1 MEKVLLY
8 FAISLCIAATL
19 LYLRRAFE
27 RSPVWGWMSILFP
40 PVALIYYAVYWER
53 SKKLACFHIVAFS
66 VMLLSTVMAVR
77 AHPFAFSPPLLSNLR
92 IIFAPASYGEPL
104 VLDEQRFSSKN
115 DLKTFELWSGG
126 KFGGRLAGQQMIVE
140 TVTLIDGVIRFTQGN
155 SFFAERQVSIV
166 LGEKGEEQRQ
176 HLLVTPDAKDAP
188 EIYLLT
194 KNNSDEFP
202 DVDIIRSGY
211 WMDLTL
217 EWGALNAVS
226 GHLRLLLPGGDQDF
240 LTGYFDG
247 FTDELRYEDGEINRS
262 VHSNATLEHVISAHL
277 QTRLGDQLVAVNGFD
292 NTKFDLNGMHPEGKS
307 KVSFTL
313 FGGIERTETV
323 MLFYSNDGWAVMEE
337 STSELIAAVKQIR
350 QHPPAAGASKEKEL
364 LEESLI
370 VSVDE
375 SEQLLGKE
383 VVVSLRGGK
392 EREGMLQEITPFV
405 IVIRNIVGT
414 GHVDISIGKREVD
427 SVRLLLSKASG

>member
-27 RSPVWGWMSILFP
+27 RSPVWGWTSILFP
-40 PVALIYYAVYWER
+40 PISLIYYAVYWER

-104 VLDEQRFSSKN
+104 VLDEQRFPSKN
-115 DLKTFELWSGG
+115 DLKNFESWSGG
-126 KFGGRLAGQQMIVE
+126 KFGGKLSGQEIVVE
-140 TVTLIDGVIRFTQGN
+140 TVTLIDGVIRFTQG
-155 SFFAERQVSIV
+155 SGFFAEKQVSIV
-166 LGEKGEEQRQ
+166 LGEKGNVPRQ
-176 HLLVTPDAKDAP
+176 HLLVTPDDNDAP
-188 EIYLLT
+188 DIYVLT
-194 KNNSDEFP
+194 KNVGDALP
-202 DVDIIRSGY
+202 DINIITSGY

-217 EWGALNAVS
+217 ERGALNAVS
-226 GHLRLLLPGGDQDF
+226 GHLRLLLPGGDKSF

-247 FTDELRYEDGEINRS
+247 FTDELRYEDGEIDRA
-262 VHSNATLEHVISAHL
+262 VHSNATIEHVVSTHL
-277 QTRLGDQLVAVNGFD
+277 QTRLGDQLVSVNGFD
-292 NTKFDLNGMHPEGKS
+292 NTKFDLNGMYPEGQS
-307 KVSFTL
+307 TVSFTL
-313 FGGIERTETV
+313 FGGAERSETV
-323 MLFYSNDGWAVMEE
+323 MLFYSNDGWAVMEQ

-350 QHPPAAGASKEKEL
+350 QNPPAAGLYKEEVAL
-364 LEESLI
+364 V

-375 SEQLLGKE
+375 SEQLLGKD
-383 VVVSLRGGK
+383 VIVTLRGGK

-427 SVRLLLSKASG
+427 SIRSVLRG

>member
-104 VLDEQRFSSKN
+104 VLDEQRFPSKN
-115 DLKTFELWSGG
+115 DLKKFESWSGG
-126 KFGGRLAGQQMIVE
+126 KFGGKLAGQQMIVE
-140 TVTLIDGVIRFTQGN
+140 TVTLIDGVIRFTQG
-155 SFFAERQVSIV
+155 SGFFAERQVSIV
-166 LGEKGEEQRQ
+166 LGEKSDAPRQ
-176 HLLVTPDAKDAP
+176 HLLITPDAKDAP

-194 KNNSDEFP
+194 KNIGDELP
-202 DVDIIRSGY
+202 DVDIITSGY

-217 EWGALNAVS
+217 ERGALNAVS
-226 GHLRLLLPGGDQDF
+226 GHLRLLLPGSDQGF

-247 FTDELRYEDGEINRS
+247 FTDELRYDDGEIDRA
-262 VHSNATLEHVISAHL
+262 VHSNATLEHVVSTHL
-277 QTRLGDQLVAVNGFD
+277 KARLGDQLLAVNGFD
-292 NTKFDLNGMHPEGKS
+292 NTKFDLNGMYPEGRS
-307 KVSFTL
+307 TVSFTL
-313 FGGIERTETV
+313 FGGMNRSETV
-323 MLFYSNDGWAVMEE
+323 MLFYSNDGWAVMEQ
-337 STSELIAAVKQIR
+337 STSELVAAVKQMR
-350 QHPPAAGASKEKEL
+350 QNPPAAGSLKEEVP
-364 LEESLI
+364 LE
-370 VSVDE
+370 VSVEE
-375 SEQLLGKE
+375 SEQLLGKS
-383 VVVSLRGGK
+383 VVVLLRGGK
-392 EREGMLQEITPFV
+392 EREGTLQEITPFV
-405 IVIRNIVGT
+405 IVIRNVIGA
-414 GHVDISIGKREVD
+414 GHVDISIGKREVE
-427 SVRLLLSKASG
+427 SVRLTLSKASG

>member
-104 VLDEQRFSSKN
+104 ILDEQRFPSKN
-115 DLKTFELWSGG
+115 DLKNFESWSDG
-126 KFGGRLAGQQMIVE
+126 KFGGKLSGQKVVIE

-155 SFFAERQVSIV
+155 GFFAEKQVSIV
-166 LGEKGEEQRQ
+166 LGEKGKAPRQ
-176 HLLVTPDAKDAP
+176 HLLVTPDDNDAP
-188 EIYLLT
+188 DIYILT
-194 KNNSDEFP
+194 KNIRDELP
-202 DVDIIRSGY
+202 EINVVTSGY

-217 EWGALNAVS
+217 ERGALNAVS
-226 GHLRLLLPGGDQDF
+226 GHLRLLLPGAEQSF

-247 FTDELRYEDGEINRS
+247 FTNELRYEDGEIDRT
-262 VHSNATLEHVISAHL
+262 VHSNATLEHVVSTHL
-277 QTRLGDQLVAVNGFD
+277 QTRLGDQLVAIEGFD
-292 NTKFDLNGMHPEGKS
+292 NTKFDLNGMYPEGRS
-307 KVSFTL
+307 TVSFTL
-313 FGGIERTETV
+313 FGGMERSETV
-323 MLFYSNDGWAVMEE
+323 TLFYSNDGWAVMEQ
-337 STSELIAAVKQIR
+337 STSELIAAVKQMR
-350 QHPPAAGASKEKEL
+350 QNPPAAGL
-364 LEESLI
+364 YNEEVPL
-370 VSVDE
+370 VVPVDK
-375 SEQLLGKE
+375 SEQLLGKD
-383 VVVSLRGGK
+383 VVVTLRGGK

-405 IVIRNIVGT
+405 IVIRNIIGT
-414 GHVDISIGKREVD
+414 GHIDISIGKREVD
-427 SVRLLLSKASG
+427 SIRLVLSKAS